1 MSSTGSLIPI
11 HTHANKDILDRLGE
25 TADQMLTFDDEQV
38 YKDYDNISIR
48 VMVNELWE
56 ELKEAE
62 IVPDTG
68 IIGGGSNT
76 GNSSGNLPSGG
87 TIISGDYVTQDVMES
102 YVQDAMTELVTSA
115 ITDDGGDSGDTGE
128 S

>member
-1 MSSTGSLIPI
+1 MSGTGSLIPI

-25 TADQMLTFDDEQV
+25 NADQMLTFDGEQV
-38 YKDYDNISIR
+38 YKNYDNISIR

-68 IIGGGSNT
+68 IIGDGSN
-76 GNSSGNLPSGG
+76 NSGSGGNLPSGD
-87 TIISGDYVTQDVMES
+87 TIISGDYVTQDVMEN
-102 YVQDAMTELVTSA
+102 YVQEAMTELVTSA
-115 ITDDGGDSGDTGE
+115 ITDNGGDSSDTSE

>member
-1 MSSTGSLIPI
+1 MSGTGSLIPI
-11 HTHANKDILDRLGE
+11 HTHANKNILDRLGE
-25 TADQMLTFDDEQV
+25 TADQMLTFDGEQV

-68 IIGGGSNT
+68 IIGGGSNNN
-76 GNSSGNLPSGG
+76 GSGNLPGGG
-87 TIISGDYVTQDVMES
+87 TIISGDYVTQDVMEG
-102 YVQDAMTELVTSA
+102 YVQQAMTELVTSA
-115 ITDDGGDSGDTGE
+115 ITDDGGDSSDTDE

>member
-1 MSSTGSLIPI
+1 MSGTGSLIPI

-25 TADQMLTFDDEQV
+25 TADKMLTFDGEQV

-62 IVPDTG
+62 IIPDTG
-68 IIGGGSNT
+68 IIEGGSD
-76 GNSSGNLPSGG
+76 NSGSGNLPSGG
-87 TIISGDYVTQDVMES
+87 TIISGDYVTQNVMES
-102 YVQDAMTELVTSA
+102 YVQQAMTELVTSA
-115 ITDDGGDSGDTGE
+115 ITDNGGDSSDTG
-128 S
+128 